1 MRAAARLAGDVEKW
15 QNLERAIRKSVRQD
29 KRKWVEN
36 AVGTGDWDQLKVAR
50 KKFSSKQTSLKTRE
64 GELCSMREVANVQ
77 ADQYEKVQW
86 KINTTEETVS
96 NLRNRAQCY
105 TSENTDSSNFNMQ
118 DITVQEVVDASK
130 TMKNMKSDKPS
141 KIPNE
146 AWKLIVQDCDVAQK
160 LAIFSVR
167 ASKMLSCQNNGIKQ

>member
-36 AVGTGDWDQLKVAR
+36 AIGTEDWDQLKVAR
-50 KKFSSKQTSLKTRE
+50 KKFSSKQTSLKNLE

-86 KINTTEETVS
+86 KINTTEKTPKIS
-96 NLRNRAQCY
+96 LKDR
-105 TSENTDSSNFNMQ
+105 SSCC
-118 DITVQEVVDASK
+118 
-130 TMKNMKSDKPS
+130 PS
-141 KIPNE
+141 RTT
-146 AWKLIVQDCDVAQK
+146 
-160 LAIFSVR
+160 AI
-167 ASKMLSCQNNGIKQ
+167 G